1 MGDLI
6 LAVIVLWFYCI
17 KIGDFFGI
25 RPLQIYG
32 FTGEFPFGGFLFL
45 FFRVLSFIK
54 SYNGSWFY
62 F

>member
-1 MGDLI
+1 MGLN
-6 LAVIVLWFYCI
+6 
-17 KIGDFFGI
+17 IGAFSGI

-45 FFRVLSFIK
+45 FFSVLGFIK
-54 SYNGSWFY
+54 SYNGSRFY